1 MNSHLVVVVAIFMA
15 IVVACGGSGEKQ
27 VSPALRAAALTTP
40 EATAV
45 AHVDTGVPL
54 YCVTAERHTL
64 QDITTTPSSPYFVQ
78 HPESDGPS
86 APTVIFMPGG
96 VGSRNI
102 SQRVWANYLSNG
114 EGTDQFRLVIPYS
127 GGIDLIDDATR
138 VFGILDEVLACYG
151 GDPSR
156 VHIAGT
162 SNGGLAAYAL
172 MLASPDRF
180 ATLLGA
186 PGAFP
191 TQDLELLSDALSGKR
206 VFNGVGEADI
216 GWMTG
221 VKATHDQL
229 VALGVDSRYVEFA
242 SQTHQVT
249 PEFDESVCFEFW
261 LEE

>member
-1 MNSHLVVVVAIFMA
+1 LNSHLVVVVAIFMA

-45 AHVDTGVPL
+45 AHVDTGVPP
-54 YCVTAERHTL
+54 YCVTAEQHTL

-78 HPESDGPS
+78 HPESGG
-86 APTVIFMPGG
+86 ATIPTVIFMSGG
-96 VGSRNI
+96 VGSRPI
-102 SQRVWANYLSNG
+102 AQRVWANYLSNG
-114 EGTDQFRLVIPYS
+114 DGVEEYRLVIPYFEN
-127 GGIDLIDDATR
+127 IDLIDGASR

-229 VALGVDSRYVEFA
+229 VGLGIDSRYVEFA
-242 SQTHQVT
+242 SQSHQVS
-249 PEFDESVCFEFW
+249 PEFDESIFFEFW
-261 LEE
+261 SGE